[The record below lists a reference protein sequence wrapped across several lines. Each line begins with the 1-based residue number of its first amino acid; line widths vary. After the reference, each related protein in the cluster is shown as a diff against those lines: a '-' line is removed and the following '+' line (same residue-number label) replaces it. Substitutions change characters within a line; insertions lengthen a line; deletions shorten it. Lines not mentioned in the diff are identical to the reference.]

1 MLQATWVKIHGI
13 LGYAR
18 KEKIAMKI
26 VGLAGESIVVDEL
39 SLI

>member
-1 MLQATWVKIHGI
+1 
-13 LGYAR
+13 
-18 KEKIAMKI
+18 MKI